1 MNKGNTGVSL
11 DSRNQRDPDDL
22 TWVCP
27 AKDTAITHWRVSQAY
42 DQLVIQFCEI
52 IRMRTWDY

>member
-1 MNKGNTGVSL
+1 MSL